1 MGKAFIQWRR
11 RTSHR
16 DWVGPVAIMSDIVG
30 KVMCPS
36 AKVDQQE
43 AVAAAVLEVQVGEEK
58 QKAASEAYLGFL
70 VSQKI
75 EGMNPYVSGGR

>member
-1 MGKAFIQWRR
+1 
-11 RTSHR
+11 
-16 DWVGPVAIMSDIVG
+16 MSDIVG